1 MKVEEQDKIISLYS
15 YLLEISKNSRNILKN
30 IEKEKWSYF
39 LQNLPE
45 HKSIKVN
52 FDEDGI
58 FLEITKPHLL
68 KPLFIENELVEWI
81 VGDWKD
87 YRSKI
92 TIKSE
97 KIIEIERNVGV
108 EDKEVVSEIFK
119 IPEEILLKLEL
130 EIEKR
135 KKWTHEQGIIQKV
148 RDVFDNFYIRYLEL
162 NRDSENLELL
172 LGNGILRKE
181 LSGIYYPILLK
192 KVRIN
197 FEAENN
203 KILISDLEDKS
214 PIMLYTDFL
223 NEEEVDLTGVLELE
237 KKIKDISICKEVEI
251 GGFFREFIHKLSK
264 DGIYIKDVENEQ
276 SLTKNSLIIES
287 NPFFFIRKRDN
298 GILKTIDEIIK
309 DVQEFENIPT
319 QLSELVGI
327 VKSEKTFQEK
337 DTKSVTPIE
346 DILFVKESNKEQIEI
361 AQRINQNNAVIVQGP
376 PGTGKT
382 HTIANLLGHFLAQGK
397 NVLVTSQTKKALKVL
412 KDKIPE
418 EIQNLC
424 ISVLDDDN
432 GDMKRSV
439 DGISENIGRLDS
451 QELKR
456 EIKILEEKRKDEYN
470 ELKEIKN
477 KMYSIKYKEN
487 QSIVYNGEGFSVKEI
502 GDYLRKN
509 EKELNKITGEVAVGK
524 ACPISNE
531 EFKFLY
537 NYKNKI
543 TKEEETEIKN
553 GLTELE
559 VFKNKDEFKQL
570 LDKKSDIENLFVKII
585 EEKRFNFQEEIL
597 YIEGE
602 KIADLEKYERYNYKD
617 ELLPSELRKI
627 EEWQLEIILVGCNE
641 NSKKDL
647 YKDLIKNIEEVY
659 NLVDKSRKIYFDKI
673 IEHNFIDI
681 SEGIEL
687 LKKFKEALKNPG
699 FLFKNNLKKAK
710 DNLKGKIYYNGKE
723 IVTNED
729 CELVL
734 NFLGIEK
741 EKQNLK
747 KKWDI
752 LIKIN
757 EISKK
762 EGDEFL
768 EYAYNYINKLNYFLE
783 WNKNQK
789 QIFLKNI
796 EDAGLNIDYLLDNKK
811 TEFMFE
817 QVKMICSLGH
827 KLEKTLK
834 VIQAGMNLLK
844 VKKEYATYYSLILK
858 NSKQSSMIETNIR
871 LAIYNENY
879 EEYARWLQILENTSE
894 KRVLYNKKHELLN
907 KIEVVARDFCMS
919 LKNGTFEEE
928 IEDIYEVWKWSQLSK
943 KMEELE
949 KEPYEE
955 LQEQLKQ
962 RSLNLKRLTLK
973 LVEKKSWY
981 HVLCFVERKDNLLIS
996 QALRGWKQTIEKMGK
1011 GTGKNVEMYRA
1022 QAKEKI
1028 SSCQK
1033 AVPVWIMPMGKVI
1046 DTLNPAKNKFDI
1058 VIIDEASQSDI
1069 SSLVLLYMAKKVII
1083 VGDDKQVSP
1092 LGIGQK
1098 IEKENILREKYL
1110 KGRISNYDLYD
1121 TKSSLYSIASTT
1133 YQPLMLR
1140 EHFRC
1145 VPEIISY
1152 SNKTSYDYKI
1162 KPLREANSSKLKPA
1176 VINHRVLGERGV
1188 DGKTNIVEAEAIVS
1202 LICACLEEEIYEN
1215 SSFGVISLLG
1225 KEQVDVIQK
1234 LLVEKV
1240 GSSKIEK
1247 HNILCGDA
1255 SHFQGDERD
1264 VIFLSMVDS
1273 NLNEDGPLRKTGDG
1287 AEGSVK
1293 KRYNVATS
1301 RAKNQM
1307 WIVHSLDKLN
1317 DLKNDDI
1324 RRELLEFAENPN
1336 YFMQGENIEKKS
1348 DSIFEEEVAKYLSAR
1363 NYNIEQ
1369 QWQVG
1374 AYRIDMVISYGNK
1387 RVAIECDG
1395 DRWHS
1400 SEEQIRNDMERQE
1413 VLERCGWEFIRIR
1426 GSKYFRNKDL
1436 TMENVIKEL
1445 EKREIYPEDIR
1456 AVKTESEM
1464 EITNKIKNRSLELL
1478 EEWRENYKNP
1488 EIIDVKEENVLDIKE
1503 VNLGLEEA
1511 EKVER
1516 IQKNIIE
1523 TLNNSK
1529 ELQLNL
1535 SFEKE
1540 IKKIEKKNIYTF
1552 LNEHQ
1557 IEYIDNNES
1566 SGLLWIIYTPEIE
1579 GKVEMFLQTEN
1590 YGYTF
1595 DKRGAKATG
1604 NRKAWR
1610 IKMKEA

>member
-1 MKVEEQDKIISLYS
+1 
-15 YLLEISKNSRNILKN
+15 
-30 IEKEKWSYF
+30 
-39 LQNLPE
+39 
-45 HKSIKVN
+45 
-52 FDEDGI
+52 
-58 FLEITKPHLL
+58 
-68 KPLFIENELVEWI
+68 
-81 VGDWKD
+81 
-87 YRSKI
+87 
-92 TIKSE
+92 
-97 KIIEIERNVGV
+97 
-108 EDKEVVSEIFK
+108 
-119 IPEEILLKLEL
+119 
-130 EIEKR
+130 
-135 KKWTHEQGIIQKV
+135 
-148 RDVFDNFYIRYLEL
+148 
-162 NRDSENLELL
+162 
-172 LGNGILRKE
+172 
-181 LSGIYYPILLK
+181 
-192 KVRIN
+192 
-197 FEAENN
+197 
-203 KILISDLEDKS
+203 
-214 PIMLYTDFL
+214 
-223 NEEEVDLTGVLELE
+223 
-237 KKIKDISICKEVEI
+237 
-251 GGFFREFIHKLSK
+251 
-264 DGIYIKDVENEQ
+264 
-276 SLTKNSLIIES
+276 
-287 NPFFFIRKRDN
+287 
-298 GILKTIDEIIK
+298 
-309 DVQEFENIPT
+309 
-319 QLSELVGI
+319 
-327 VKSEKTFQEK
+327 
-337 DTKSVTPIE
+337 
-346 DILFVKESNKEQIEI
+346 
-361 AQRINQNNAVIVQGP
+361 
-376 PGTGKT
+376 
-382 HTIANLLGHFLAQGK
+382 
-397 NVLVTSQTKKALKVL
+397 
-412 KDKIPE
+412 
-418 EIQNLC
+418 
-424 ISVLDDDN
+424 
-432 GDMKRSV
+432 
-439 DGISENIGRLDS
+439 
-451 QELKR
+451 
-456 EIKILEEKRKDEYN
+456 
-470 ELKEIKN
+470 
-477 KMYSIKYKEN
+477 MYSIKFKEN
-487 QSIVYNGEGFSVKEI
+487 QSIVYNGEDFSVKEV
-502 GDYLRKN
+502 GDYLKKN
-509 EKELNKITGEVAVGK
+509 ENKLNKIAGEVAVGK

-543 TKEEETEIKN
+543 TKEEEAEIKN

-570 LDKKSDIENLFVKII
+570 LDKKNDIENLFIKII

-602 KIADLEKYERYNYKD
+602 KIADLEKYERYNYKN

-673 IEHNFIDI
+673 IENNFIDI

-710 DNLKGKIYYNGKE
+710 DNLKGKIYCNGKE
-723 IVTNED
+723 ILTNED

-734 NFLGIEK
+734 NFLEIEK

-811 TEFMFE
+811 TEFMSE

-844 VKKEYATYYSLILK
+844 VKKEYTTYYNLILK
-858 NSKQSSMIETNIR
+858 NSKQSSMIEANIR
-871 LAIYNENY
+871 MAIYNENY
-879 EEYARWLQILENTSE
+879 DEYVKWLETLEKTLE

-955 LQEQLKQ
+955 LQEQLK
-962 RSLNLKRLTLK
+962 RKSLNLKKLTLK
-973 LVEKKSWY
+973 LIEKKSWY
-981 HVLCFVERKDNLLIS
+981 HVLCFVERKENLLIS

-1176 VINHRVLGERGV
+1176 VINYRVLGERGI
-1188 DGKTNIVEAEAIVS
+1188 DEKTNIVEAEAIVS

-1215 SSFGVISLLG
+1215 SSFGIISLLG

-1240 GSSKIEK
+1240 GSYKIEK

-1273 NLNEDGPLRKTGDG
+1273 NLNQDGPLRKTGDG
-1287 AEGSVK
+1287 VESSVK

-1324 RRELLEFAENPN
+1324 RRELLEFAENPGC
-1336 YFMQGENIEKKS
+1336 FMQGENIEKES
-1348 DSIFEEEVAKYLSAR
+1348 DSVFEEEVAKYLSAR
-1363 NYNIEQ
+1363 NYTIKQ

-1400 SEEQIRNDMERQE
+1400 SEEQIRNDIERQE
-1413 VLERCGWEFIRIR
+1413 ILERCGWDFIRIR

-1445 EKREIYPEDIR
+1445 EKREIYPENIV
-1456 AVKTESEM
+1456 AVKTEN
-1464 EITNKIKNRSLELL
+1464 EIEIVNKIKNRALELL
-1478 EEWRENYKNP
+1478 EEWRENYKNS
-1488 EIIDVKEENVLDIKE
+1488 EIIDVKEENDLDNRE
-1503 VNLGLEEA
+1503 VKLVLEESEEV
-1511 EKVER
+1511 EK
-1516 IQKNIIE
+1516 IQ
-1523 TLNNSK
+1523 
-1529 ELQLNL
+1529 
-1535 SFEKE
+1535 
-1540 IKKIEKKNIYTF
+1540 KIEKKDIYFF

-1566 SGLLWIIYTPEIE
+1566 SGLLWIIYAPEIE
-1579 GKVEMFLQTEN
+1579 GKVETFLQTEN

-1604 NRKAWR
+1604 DRKAWR
-1610 IKMKEA
+1610 IKMKEV